1 MPFFIDAQCCKTLI
15 LEFILSASYYLSR
28 TARRLRLTCCLLLV
42 TGSPILPAKNLPAK
56 APASAS
62 VSAPAFASRQAALA
76 ALPPLMLW
84 VWERPDDTRSWLAN
98 SARSSKSS
106 EAGDAASADLQAQRI
121 GVAVL
126 DTTVLLRDGSAT
138 VRRRQQ
144 PLRLPPDWYAAGSLQ
159 PKAPVVTIVHIDMA
173 RAPHKP
179 ALNERQKQT
188 IVRAIA
194 AAAKRS
200 PSQVV
205 QLDFD
210 VAHSQKPFLAD
221 VVQRSR
227 AALPDNVA
235 LSITAQASW
244 CVGDAWLADLPVDE
258 VVPMAFRMGGE
269 AKRTQEILI
278 NDGRFPRPECQPSL
292 GLSLDEQPWPDKL
305 RSQRLYLFN
314 RAAWSATPMA
324 SWSVR
329 LGAFLP

>member
-1 MPFFIDAQCCKTLI
+1 MPFFIDVQYCATQI
-15 LEFILSASYYLSR
+15 LEFTLSASYYLSR
-28 TARRLRLTCCLLLV
+28 SGRRLRLTCCCLLLLA
-42 TGSPILPAKNLPAK
+42 GSQTLLAKSIPAK
-56 APASAS
+56 AP
-62 VSAPAFASRQAALA
+62 VTAPAFASRQAALA

-84 VWERPDDTRSWLAN
+84 VWDKPDDTRTWLAN
-98 SARSSKSS
+98 SARASRSA
-106 EAGDAASADLQAQRI
+106 ETDEVAGAELPAQRI

-126 DTTVLLRDGSAT
+126 DSTVLLRDGSAS

-144 PLRLPPDWYAAGSLQ
+144 ALRLPPEWSASGRWL

-173 RAPHKP
+173 SGIHKP
-179 ALNERQKQT
+179 VLNERQKQT
-188 IVRAIA
+188 IVRAVT

-205 QLDFD
+205 QLDFE
-210 VAHSQKPFLAD
+210 VMHSQKPFLAD
-221 VVQRSR
+221 VIQRSR

-235 LSITAQASW
+235 LSITALASW

-258 VVPMAFRMGGE
+258 VVPMAFRMSGDV
-269 AKRTQEILI
+269 KRTQEILI
-278 NDGRFPRPECQPSL
+278 HDGRFPRPECQPSL
-292 GLSLDEQPWPDKL
+292 GLALNEPPWPDRL
-305 RSQRLYLFN
+305 RSQRLYLYN

>member
-1 MPFFIDAQCCKTLI
+1 MPFFIDGLQTLN
-15 LEFILSASYYLSR
+15 LEFILSATYHLSL
-28 TARRLRLTCCLLLV
+28 TARLLQTCCGLLLLA
-42 TGSPILPAKNLPAK
+42 GSQAVPAKSIPVKTPA
-56 APASAS
+56 P
-62 VSAPAFASRQAALA
+62 APAFATRQAALA

-98 SARSSKSS
+98 STRSSKST
-106 EAGDAASADLQAQRI
+106 EAGDAAAGADLQAQRI

-126 DTTVLLRDGSAT
+126 DSTVLLRDGSAT

-144 PLRLPPDWYAAGSLQ
+144 ALRLPPEWSASGRLL
-159 PKAPVVTIVHIDMA
+159 PKAPLVTIVHIDMA
-173 RAPHKP
+173 SGAHKP
-179 ALNERQKQT
+179 LLNERQKQT
-188 IVRAIA
+188 IVRTVT

-205 QLDFD
+205 QLDFE
-210 VAHSQKPFLAD
+210 VMHSQKPFLAD
-221 VVQRSR
+221 IIRRSR

-235 LSITAQASW
+235 LSITAQPSW

-258 VVPMAFRMGGE
+258 VVPMAFRMTGDV
-269 AKRTQEILI
+269 KRTQEILI
-278 NDGRFPRPECQPSL
+278 HDGRFPRPECQPSL
-292 GLSLDEQPWPDKL
+292 GLALNEQPWPDKL

>member
-1 MPFFIDAQCCKTLI
+1 MPFFIGRLRTPT
-15 LEFILSASYYLSR
+15 LEFILSASYHLSR
-28 TARRLRLTCCLLLV
+28 AARQLQLTCCCLLLLA
-42 TGSPILPAKNLPAK
+42 GSQAVPAKSIPAK
-56 APASAS
+56 TAAP
-62 VSAPAFASRQAALA
+62 APAFATRQAALA

-84 VWERPDDTRSWLAN
+84 VGERPDDTRSWLAN
-98 SARSSKSS
+98 STRSSKSA
-106 EAGDAASADLQAQRI
+106 EAGDAAGADLQAQRI

-126 DTTVLLRDGSAT
+126 DSTVLLRDGSAT

-144 PLRLPPDWYAAGSLQ
+144 ALRLPPEWSASGRLL
-159 PKAPVVTIVHIDMA
+159 PKAPLVTIVHVDMA
-173 RAPHKP
+173 SGAHKP

-188 IVRAIA
+188 IVRAVT

-205 QLDFD
+205 QLDFE
-210 VAHSQKPFLAD
+210 VMHSQKPFLAD
-221 VVQRSR
+221 VIQRSR

-258 VVPMAFRMGGE
+258 VVPMAFRMSGDV
-269 AKRTQEILI
+269 KRTQEILLH
-278 NDGRFPRPECQPSL
+278 DGRFPRPECQPSL
-292 GLSLDEQPWPDKL
+292 GLALNEQPWPDKL

>member
-1 MPFFIDAQCCKTLI
+1 MPFFIDGLQTLN
-15 LEFILSASYYLSR
+15 LEFILSATYHLSL
-28 TARRLRLTCCLLLV
+28 TARLLQTCCGLLLLA
-42 TGSPILPAKNLPAK
+42 GSQAVPAKSIPVKTPA
-56 APASAS
+56 
-62 VSAPAFASRQAALA
+62 SAPAFATRQAALA

-98 SARSSKSS
+98 STRSSKST
-106 EAGDAASADLQAQRI
+106 EAGDAAAGADLQAQRI

-126 DTTVLLRDGSAT
+126 DSTVLLRDGSAT

-144 PLRLPPDWYAAGSLQ
+144 ALRLPPEWSASGRLL
-159 PKAPVVTIVHIDMA
+159 PKAPLVTIVHIDMA
-173 RAPHKP
+173 SGAHKP
-179 ALNERQKQT
+179 LLNERQKQT
-188 IVRAIA
+188 IVRTVT

-205 QLDFD
+205 QLDFE
-210 VAHSQKPFLAD
+210 VMHSQKPFLAD
-221 VVQRSR
+221 IIRRSR

-235 LSITAQASW
+235 LSITAQPSW

-258 VVPMAFRMGGE
+258 VVPMAFRMTGDV
-269 AKRTQEILI
+269 KRTQEILI
-278 NDGRFPRPECQPSL
+278 HDGRFPRPECQPSL
-292 GLSLDEQPWPDKL
+292 GLALNEQPWPDKL

>member
-1 MPFFIDAQCCKTLI
+1 LPFFIDRLQTPI
-15 LEFILSASYYLSR
+15 LEFILNASYHLSR
-28 TARRLRLTCCLLLV
+28 AARLLPLTCSCLLLLA
-42 TGSPILPAKNLPAK
+42 GSPAVLAKNTPAKTA
-56 APASAS
+56 AP
-62 VSAPAFASRQAALA
+62 APAFASRQAALA

-98 SARSSKSS
+98 SARTSKSA
-106 EAGDAASADLQAQRI
+106 EADDAAGADLQTQRI

-144 PLRLPPDWYAAGSLQ
+144 ALDLPPDWSAAGRLL
-159 PKAPVVTIVHIDMA
+159 PKAPLVTIVHVDMA
-173 RAPHKP
+173 TGAHKP

-188 IVRAIA
+188 IVRALT

-205 QLDFD
+205 QLDFE
-210 VAHSQKPFLAD
+210 VMHSQKPFLAN
-221 VVQRSR
+221 VIQRSR

-258 VVPMAFRMGGE
+258 IVPMAFRMSGDV
-269 AKRTQEILI
+269 KRTQEILI
-278 NDGRFPRPECQPSL
+278 HDGRFPRPECQPSL
-292 GLSLDEQPWPDKL
+292 GLALNEQPWPDKL

-329 LGAFLP
+329 LGAFSP

>member
-1 MPFFIDAQCCKTLI
+1 MN
-15 LEFILSASYYLSR
+15 ASYYLSR
-28 TARRLRLTCCLLLV
+28 TARQLWLKYCLSCLLLL
-42 TGSPILPAKNLPAK
+42 TGSPALLAKNIPAK
-56 APASAS
+56 APLG
-62 VSAPAFASRQAALA
+62 APAFATRQAALA

-84 VWERPDDTRSWLAN
+84 VWERPDDTSSWLGN
-98 SARSSKSS
+98 GARQSKPA
-106 EAGDAASADLQAQRI
+106 EASDTPGTSLQAQRI

-144 PLRLPPDWYAAGSLQ
+144 PLRLPPEWYAASGLL

-173 RAPHKP
+173 RGPHKP
-179 ALNERQKQT
+179 ALNNKQKQL
-188 IVRAIA
+188 IVNAVVA
-194 AAAKRS
+194 AATRS

-205 QLDFD
+205 QLDFE
-210 VAHSQKPFLAD
+210 VMHSQKPFLAD

-235 LSITAQASW
+235 LSITALASW

-258 VVPMAFRMGGE
+258 IVPMAFRMATDGE
-269 AKRTQEILI
+269 RMREILDQ
-278 NDGRFPRPECQPSL
+278 DGRLPRPECQPSL
-292 GLSLDEQPWPDKL
+292 GLSLDEQPWPNKL

-314 RAAWSATPMA
+314 RTAWSATPMA

-329 LGAFLP
+329 LGSVLP